1 MLASSTTERGQ
12 SHSYSLCIPKSPDRS
27 ADNATGSPST
37 PLSAIFLTSS
47 VSGWNLVQ
55 RASMKKT
62 PCSFAAARRDRSSA
76 VFNVTGFSQ
85 STCFFALIPS
95 KEFS

>member
-1 MLASSTTERGQ
+1 MRMSFTAERGQ
-12 SHSYSLCIPKSPDRS
+12 SHGRSLLRPKSTDKS
-27 ADNATGSPST
+27 AVNATGSPRT

-55 RASMKKT
+55 RASIKKT

-76 VFNVTGFSQ
+76 AFDVTGFSQ
-85 STCFFALIPS
+85 STCFFALMPS
-95 KEFS
+95 KAFS